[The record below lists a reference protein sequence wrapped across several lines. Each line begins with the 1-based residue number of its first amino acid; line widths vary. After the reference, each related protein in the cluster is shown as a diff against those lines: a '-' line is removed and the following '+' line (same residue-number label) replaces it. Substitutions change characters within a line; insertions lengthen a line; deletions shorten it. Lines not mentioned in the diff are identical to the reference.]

1 MLRIGL
7 AFALATF
14 GLVAVVATFTGSH
27 SPLAAFAGFLAIA
40 LGTAQLIRVN

>member
-7 AFALATF
+7 AFALAAF
-14 GLVAVVATFTGSH
+14 GLIAVVGTFTGSH

-40 LGTAQLIRVN
+40 FGTAQLIRVH